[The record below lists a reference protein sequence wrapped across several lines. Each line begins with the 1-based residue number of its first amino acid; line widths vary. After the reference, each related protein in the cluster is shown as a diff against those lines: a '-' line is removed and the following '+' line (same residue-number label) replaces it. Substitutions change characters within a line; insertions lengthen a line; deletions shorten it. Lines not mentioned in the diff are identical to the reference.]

1 MADDSFEVGKEE
13 YSLYRPTCE
22 LMMWKSCVT
31 VQLLLLFY
39 IMHLFIYC
47 TVSYSIFIPVWLD
60 HVPVP
65 NFFVFQQ
72 LFIPVMIVLAS
83 VSENFP
89 VYMIMCILVGTSV
102 ATLFLLPWCVKPKP
116 RSVYC
121 SQLYSSLSKQGH
133 ELLNSSASCTSFT
146 TSIRALLNGLNGSC
160 LDLINKNV
168 VCILKNHPVKD
179 F

>member
-1 MADDSFEVGKEE
+1 MCCLGFSYGISAHVADDSFEVGKEE

-60 HVPVP
+60 HVPVL

-121 SQLYSSLSKQGH
+121 SQLYSSLLSRAMSYSTAVH
-133 ELLNSSASCTSFT
+133 HVHHLPLLFGPC
-146 TSIRALLNGLNGSC
+146 
-160 LDLINKNV
+160 
-168 VCILKNHPVKD
+168 
-179 F
+179 